1 MTAHCSLH
9 KPRCTVGEFAEV
21 VETAEMDAA
30 LLGYLVV
37 EQNHFI
43 QFDEVAHC
51 RKPIVAKQ
59 AIHEVQGLYSRK
71 VRRTGRKGLEF

>member
-1 MTAHCSLH
+1 
-9 KPRCTVGEFAEV
+9 
-21 VETAEMDAA
+21 MDAA
-30 LLGYLVV
+30 FLGYLVV